1 MGLVSTHELLNRWA
15 ALQRDDG
22 RGLAV
27 GCGFCFHPQLS
38 VAIFLALVF
47 QVCRNRFRCHGQSLA
62 EPRGPLRY
70 LIVLAASSA
79 VTNPNSKHVEIVA

>member
-27 GCGFCFHPQLS
+27 GCARLLLPSATERRNLFGARLPGMQESFSLS
-38 VAIFLALVF
+38 WTESGRTARSAPIF
-47 QVCRNRFRCHGQSLA
+47 NRIGCKQRRDKP
-62 EPRGPLRY
+62 E
-70 LIVLAASSA
+70 
-79 VTNPNSKHVEIVA
+79 